1 MELFILSRIKDC
13 MRVVDDEFNEEI
25 EDLANAALSD
35 LGIAGVDGE
44 RALITD
50 PLVFRAV
57 VTYCRMHFGSPDDY
71 ERLKK
76 SYDEQKAQ
84 LQIASGYTIW
94 G

>member
-1 MELFILSRIKDC
+1 MELFILYRIKDC

-25 EDLANAALSD
+25 EGLANAALSD
-35 LGIAGVDGE
+35 LGIAGVNGE
-44 RALITD
+44 HALITD

-57 VTYCRMHFGSPDDY
+57 VTYCRVHFGTPDDY
-71 ERLKK
+71 DKLKK

-84 LQIASGYTIW
+84 LQIASGYTTW

>member
-25 EDLANAALSD
+25 EGLANAALSD
-35 LGIAGVDGE
+35 LGIAGVNGE
-44 RALITD
+44 HALITD
-50 PLVFRAV
+50 PLTFRAV
-57 VTYCRMHFGSPDDY
+57 VTYCRLHFGAPDDY
-71 ERLKK
+71 DKLKK

-84 LQIASGYTIW
+84 LQVASGYTTW